1 METKRQEEI
10 KKLMQMPEETITN
23 LSESEAD
30 QYGRLVLM
38 FYKKTGDESYRKK
51 AEQIRAGQKELP
63 ENVCAMPFFMEY
75 ETVCGKKECY
85 NQIVE
90 RMEKE
95 AEKGFADA
103 GERDAYLAAL
113 VDVIDGISFEIY
125 EKYREL
131 ITVYKHV
138 LKEALAEE
146 KETSELSYAILK
158 GCRMGILL
166 KEKYARAGMQMAEH
180 LKNTGAAVQTDG
192 FSNIAA
198 RVSEQYDMLAKE
210 LTEQGGKEEW
220 M

>member
-10 KKLMQMPEETITN
+10 KKLMQMPEETIAN

-30 QYGRLVLM
+30 QYGRLALM
-38 FYKKTGDESYRKK
+38 FYKETGDESYREK

-63 ENVCAMPFFMEY
+63 KNVCAMPFFMEY

-158 GCRMGILL
+158 GCRMEILL

-180 LKNTGAAVQTDG
+180 LKNTGAAVQTAG

>member
-1 METKRQEEI
+1 
-10 KKLMQMPEETITN
+10 
-23 LSESEAD
+23 
-30 QYGRLVLM
+30 
-38 FYKKTGDESYRKK
+38 
-51 AEQIRAGQKELP
+51 
-63 ENVCAMPFFMEY
+63 MEY

-146 KETSELSYAILK
+146 KRRLNFLMRY
-158 GCRMGILL
+158 
-166 KEKYARAGMQMAEH
+166 
-180 LKNTGAAVQTDG
+180 
-192 FSNIAA
+192 
-198 RVSEQYDMLAKE
+198 
-210 LTEQGGKEEW
+210 
-220 M
+220 

>member
-10 KKLMQMPEETITN
+10 KKLMQMPEETIAN

-30 QYGRLVLM
+30 QYGRLALM

-63 ENVCAMPFFMEY
+63 KNVCAMPFFMEY

-158 GCRMGILL
+158 GCRMEILL

-180 LKNTGAAVQTDG
+180 LKNTGAAVQTAG